1 MALDREHFIEQFT
14 IAFDVHCL
22 RLWSRRRRE
31 APTHLTP
38 CLHERIR
45 SCGGRMRPSPAAFA
59 ALVVPVIEE
68 MHPRTPRGERPD
80 GRDLAGRLHDALA
93 AAGVEVTLKKVVV
106 VTPAP

>member
-1 MALDREHFIEQFT
+1 MALDRERFIEQFA

-45 SCGGRMRPSPAAFA
+45 SRGGRMRLSPRHEA
-59 ALVVPVIEE
+59 
-68 MHPRTPRGERPD
+68 GEGKEQMPKTQ
-80 GRDLAGRLHDALA
+80 LNAKLH
-93 AAGVEVTLKKVVV
+93 
-106 VTPAP
+106 